1 MSNGKFYYE
10 NILAN
15 QNETAKN
22 NVAWVADFTILELFR
37 DQKIYVFL
45 CIDIHSNLVVAETIS
60 KKVITASTVV
70 NRLKRAINNRCNRT
84 SNLKLIIHTDR
95 GTQFSSKS
103 YNNFV
108 KKFNKKFIPSMARE
122 NTPTDNS
129 VAERYMR
136 TFKEHKVDGI
146 TIEEKLSSA
155 MALNSK
161 FNSYRSYFNLYIK
174 SLNSIPNKKS
184 LIGPECYDKGSTTAS
199 MLMLEPLYS
208 KAQSEHISEDPR
220 LPHVKKYKLDK
231 QKVMGFLQ
239 ELAAQKAELVDKT
252 PFDSFENQ
260 LAYKIID
267 KKLAEIYDLIQNNPE
282 ITKEYV
288 SQALEPVQDS
298 LEELHKKVDT
308 LLTKNK
314 VDREI
319 LPLRDPIDLNLFPL
333 FFANAGN
340 RYQRQK
346 DLKQAQLR
354 VAYTLLYHTGLRV
367 NEIRQITKEQIEDAI
382 KASQISVIHH
392 KNRQPYIHVLSI
404 TAVQNFKRLK
414 PEMQI
419 IFNKYQFK
427 YLFGKDQPIHKK
439 SLIRTINEDLKNTC
453 DLNQIPF
460 NIKSH
465 SFRIN
470 MVSSLLKNTSVQKA
484 AQVIGHKSINST
496 MAYQRYAMQ
505 KDEIR
510 ILLDKIEGNQLFGH
524 GT

>member
-1 MSNGKFYYE
+1 MVNGKFYYE

-22 NVAWVADFTILELFR
+22 NVVWAADFTTLKLFR
-37 DQKIYVFL
+37 DQEIHVFI
-45 CIDIHSNLVVAETIS
+45 CIDIHSNLVIAATIS

-70 NRLKRAINNRCNRT
+70 NILKKAINNRWNRI
-84 SNLKLIIHTDR
+84 SYPKLIIHMDR
-95 GTQFSSKS
+95 GTQFSSKC
-103 YNNFV
+103 YHNFV
-108 KKFNKKFIPSMARE
+108 KKFNKNFIPSMARE

-174 SLNSIPNKKS
+174 ILNGIPNKKS
-184 LIGPECYDKGSTTAS
+184 LISPERYDKGSPMAS
-199 MLMLEPLYS
+199 MLMLEPLHS

-220 LPHVKKYKLDK
+220 LSYVKKYKSDK

-239 ELAAQKAELVDKT
+239 KLGVQKAELVDKT

-260 LAYKIID
+260 LAYGIID
-267 KKLAEIYDLIQNNPE
+267 KKLAEIYDRIQNNPN

-298 LEELHKKVDT
+298 LEELHKKVNI

-333 FFANAGN
+333 FFTHAGN
-340 RYQRQK
+340 QYQRQK
-346 DLKQAQLR
+346 A
-354 VAYTLLYHTGLRV
+354 
-367 NEIRQITKEQIEDAI
+367 
-382 KASQISVIHH
+382 
-392 KNRQPYIHVLSI
+392 
-404 TAVQNFKRLK
+404 
-414 PEMQI
+414 
-419 IFNKYQFK
+419 
-427 YLFGKDQPIHKK
+427 
-439 SLIRTINEDLKNTC
+439 
-453 DLNQIPF
+453 
-460 NIKSH
+460 
-465 SFRIN
+465 
-470 MVSSLLKNTSVQKA
+470 
-484 AQVIGHKSINST
+484 
-496 MAYQRYAMQ
+496 
-505 KDEIR
+505 
-510 ILLDKIEGNQLFGH
+510 
-524 GT
+524 

>member
-15 QNETAKN
+15 QNVTAKN
-22 NVAWVADFTILELFR
+22 NIAWVADFTTLELFR
-37 DQKIYVFL
+37 DQKIHVFL
-45 CIDIHSNLVVAETIS
+45 CIDIHSNLVVADIIS

-70 NRLKRAINNRCNRT
+70 KTLEKAIKKRCNT
-84 SNLKLIIHTDR
+84 VSDLKLIIHTDR

-108 KKFNKKFIPSMARE
+108 QKFNKIFIPSMARE

-136 TFKEHKVDGI
+136 TFKEHKVNGV
-146 TIEEKLSSA
+146 TIEEKLSNA
-155 MALNSK
+155 IALNFK
-161 FNSYRSYFNLYIK
+161 FNSYRSYFNSYIK
-174 SLNSIPNKKS
+174 SLNIRPNKKS
-184 LIGPECYDKGSTTAS
+184 SLLIGPERYDKSSTMAS
-199 MLMLEPLYS
+199 MLMLEPIYP

-220 LPHVKKYKLDK
+220 LPDVKKYKSEK
-231 QKVMGFLQ
+231 QKVMGFLA

-260 LAYKIID
+260 LAYGIID
-267 KKLAEIYDLIQNNPE
+267 KKLAEIYDLIQNNPD

-288 SQALEPVQDS
+288 NQALEPVQDS
-298 LEELHKKVDT
+298 LEELHKKIDT
-308 LLTKNK
+308 LLTKNR
-314 VDREI
+314 VNREI

-333 FFANAGN
+333 FFANAGTN
-340 RYQRQK
+340 YQRQR

-354 VAYTLLYHTGLRV
+354 LAYTLLYHTGLRV
-367 NEIRQITKEQIEDAI
+367 NEIRQITKKEIEDAI
-382 KASQISVIHH
+382 KSSQISVIHH
-392 KNRQPYIHVLSI
+392 KTRQPYIHVLSI
-404 TAVQNFKRLK
+404 TAVHNFKRLK
-414 PEMQI
+414 PEMEI

-427 YLFGKDQPIHKK
+427 YLFGKYEPIHKK
-439 SLIRTINEDLKNTC
+439 SLIRAINEDLKNTC
-453 DLNQIPF
+453 ELNQIPF

-470 MVSSLLKNTSVQKA
+470 MISSLLKNTSVQKA
-484 AQVIGHKSINST
+484 AQVIGHKNINST
-496 MAYQRYAMQ
+496 MAYQRYAIQ

-510 ILLDKIEGNQLFGH
+510 ILLDKIEGNQ
-524 GT
+524 

>member
-1 MSNGKFYYE
+1 MSSGKFYYE

-22 NVAWVADFTILELFR
+22 NVAWVADFTTLELFR

-45 CIDIHSNLVVAETIS
+45 CIDIHSNLVVADTIS

-70 NRLKRAINNRCNRT
+70 NRLKKAINNRCNGT
-84 SNLKLIIHTDR
+84 SDLKLIIHTDR

-199 MLMLEPLYS
+199 MLMLEPRYS
-208 KAQSEHISEDPR
+208 KAQSEHISEDLR
-220 LPHVKKYKLDK
+220 LPHVKKYKSDK

-239 ELAAQKAELVDKT
+239 ELATQKAELVDKT

-340 RYQRQK
+340 QYQRQK

-392 KNRQPYIHVLSI
+392 KTRQPYIHVLSI

-414 PEMQI
+414 PEMEI

-427 YLFGKDQPIHKK
+427 YLFGKDKPIHKK

-453 DLNQIPF
+453 ELNQIPF

-510 ILLDKIEGNQLFGH
+510 ILLDKIEGNQQ
-524 GT
+524 